1 MTEIEKNEYK
11 KAYVELYEI
20 IKKMS
25 LQERQKIPKE
35 FVKNLYDEMDKNYKF
50 EFDNNKDILEQNFR
64 LETKALLVELYE
76 KYLASE
82 EEKDFWKKYDKICLN
97 RIEEDKKEKYAS
109 NIIFTNADKKSSTN
123 KTDDKLPV
131 KVEDQN
137 IFAKFIKSIKNIFH
151 LN

>member
-25 LQERQKIPKE
+25 LEEIQKIPKE
-35 FVKNLYDEMDKNYKF
+35 FVKNLYNEMDKNYKF
-50 EFDNNKDILEQNFR
+50 EFDTEKNILEQNFK

-109 NIIFTNADKKSSTN
+109 NIIFTNADKKSIN
-123 KTDDKLPV
+123 NDKLPV

-137 IFAKFIKSIKNIFH
+137 IFAKFIQSIKNIFH